1 MGSSSSILW
10 WGFLPQYF
18 LVWSSPSIARPPV
31 LLTLGLGRR
40 PGLKPL
46 DDPNNFQLSQWLASV
61 TFETL
66 IRRLPLLSTAPTHL
80 ILEGI
85 GKLASLNIY
94 FSSVTFID
102 KLLTTH
108 KERVSIK
115 KAMLNQYLACL
126 AVKFLAPTY
135 WIIFFFSPK
144 IALRWPAPDTVDRV
158 DNLDT
163 RLMVGQLT
171 YWASQLGLGLA
182 AQTINATP
190 QKTSLKVW
198 LKYLR
203 QDQML
208 ANPKC
213 NPASCCCRTTGKV
226 GKCSLGF

>member
-1 MGSSSSILW
+1 MACQRHLW
-10 WGFLPQYF
+10 
-18 LVWSSPSIARPPV
+18 
-31 LLTLGLGRR
+31 
-40 PGLKPL
+40 
-46 DDPNNFQLSQWLASV
+46 NFETLSQWLASV

-66 IRRLPLLSTAPTHL
+66 IKRLPLLSTVPTHL
-80 ILEGI
+80 ILLEGI

-94 FSSVTFID
+94 FSSVTLD

-126 AVKFLAPTY
+126 AVTFLAPTY
-135 WIIFFFSPK
+135 QIIFFFSPK

-190 QKTSLKVW
+190 QKTSLKSW

-203 QDQML
+203 QDQMM

-213 NPASCCCRTTGKV
+213 YLASCCYRTTGKV